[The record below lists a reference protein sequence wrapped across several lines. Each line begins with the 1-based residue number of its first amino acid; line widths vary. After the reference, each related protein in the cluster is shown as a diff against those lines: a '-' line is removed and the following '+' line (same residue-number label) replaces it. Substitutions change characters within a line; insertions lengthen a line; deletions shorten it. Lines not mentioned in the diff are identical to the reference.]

1 MTECSDV
8 VMVQSGSLCG
18 SGDQFTLEHRMRS
31 MPAQSIL
38 VVNSDGIVAHYPV
51 KLGII
56 PCLSD
61 DWEKHPSGEDDVL

>member
-8 VMVQSGSLCG
+8 VMVQSGSLGG

-31 MPAQSIL
+31 MPAQSVL
-38 VVNSDGIVAHYPV
+38 VVNGDGIVAHYPV

-56 PCLSD
+56 PCLSYD
-61 DWEKHPSGEDDVL
+61 LEKYPAEEDDIL